1 MAEGAKP
8 HSASAAGGSS
18 RAAQTS
24 SFKSKALELVR
35 KVKVSVELLIAL
47 AALLSWVVVGVVMF
61 DFVEYKAV
69 PDVQQIITDP
79 VQAVNDAVDEVSSL
93 LNKFQECAPDLSSPS
108 SAASYAAEEVIEAKD
123 AFVRYFSDE
132 EGTFYPSYIDPV
144 VIGRRAFH
152 STNDFVYGVVGSFR
166 DSLCATVDTV
176 TDAVLDIK
184 KGKLDLSYIDPVI
197 IGRGFFSVINNFVS
211 EVGAFI
217 QSSLCLLMDS
227 TLDVVKGTTD
237 ISFIDPVVLGRTFFN
252 VIIDTVGG
260 ITGYIQDVLCA
271 VLDTVLD
278 VSKGTTSHFLLCLLC
293 ETQITM

>member
-8 HSASAAGGSS
+8 PSASAAGGSS

-69 PDVQQIITDP
+69 PDVHQIITDP